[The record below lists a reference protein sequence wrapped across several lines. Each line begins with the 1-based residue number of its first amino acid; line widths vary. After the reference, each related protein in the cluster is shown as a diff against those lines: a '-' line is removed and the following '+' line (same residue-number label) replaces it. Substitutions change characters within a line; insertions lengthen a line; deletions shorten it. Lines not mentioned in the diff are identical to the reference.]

1 MSEKATLRTDALKD
15 AAERRIE
22 LKQALSQVETAAASP
37 SGEPGWRDNLIEQ
50 LEDLRC
56 SLHEHVEEVEAD
68 DGLLAELTEIAPR
81 LVNQIAHVRDE
92 HPGLCDQVED
102 TIGRASDGVA
112 VPELRVDVL
121 KTLTAIASH
130 RQKGA
135 DLVYEGYEVDIG
147 GS

>member
-1 MSEKATLRTDALKD
+1 MAEETKQRTDALKD

-22 LKQALSQVETAAASP
+22 LKQAVSQVETAAASP
-37 SGEPGWRDNLIEQ
+37 SGEPGWRPNLITE
-50 LEDLRC
+50 LENLR
-56 SLHEHVEEVEAD
+56 SALHQHVEEVEAD
-68 DGLLAELTEIAPR
+68 GGLLAELADIAPR

-92 HPGLCDQVED
+92 HPGLCDQVD
-102 TIGRASDGVA
+102 RAIGQATGGAPVE
-112 VPELRVDVL
+112 ELRRDVL
-121 KTLTAIASH
+121 DTLSAIARH

>member
-1 MSEKATLRTDALKD
+1 MTEKAEFRTGALKD

-37 SGEPGWRDNLIEQ
+37 SGEPGWRHNLIKQ
-50 LEDLRC
+50 LEDLRRA
-56 SLHEHVEEVEAD
+56 LREHVEEVEAD

-92 HPGLCDQVED
+92 HPDLCDQVD
-102 TIGRASDGVA
+102 DAIGRATGGVP

-121 KTLTAIASH
+121 NTLASIASH